1 MDINNLR
8 EQIAELLIIRASGHL
23 YDSQREYPLWELSNN
38 AIQKLLIQGVGG
50 IILLGGTTTEIQNRC
65 QQFRRWSNKDLLLCA
80 DVEEGV
86 GQRFSGGTFLPP
98 PMSLGQ
104 IYKKDS
110 RKAIHLA
117 EQYGAAIG
125 SQARKCGLN
134 WVLGP
139 VCDVNSNPNNPVIN
153 VRAWGE
159 DPITVSNLVCSFHKG
174 LSSEGVLSCAKHFPG
189 HGDTAVD
196 SHLELPLL
204 DKNLDDLESL
214 ELLPFKSIVSE
225 GVDSIMTAH
234 LKLPSLDNTFP
245 ATLSPYILTNLL
257 RERIGFDGIIVTD
270 ALIMKSISKAYG
282 AGQAAV
288 LAFEAG
294 ADLIMMP
301 EEPYQA
307 IEAIYQSITKN
318 RIPIDRLKDSI
329 SRRKLAI
336 EKNRK
341 IISKLSLNSNCSS
354 DKDIKTSDDKD
365 LVKSIIRDSIE
376 FRNLDN
382 IGSDISGSIN
392 LLKVDKLIDNPNLK
406 RLSPAINLLDNL
418 GCKSIILHPL
428 SINPWTEDWSNPLD
442 LRLFGSSSFF
452 LQLFIRGNP
461 FVEKVNSERW
471 PLVVKQ
477 LQRNK
482 RLRGLVVYGSKYLW
496 EDILRVLD
504 RSIPAAYSP
513 GQIEEVQEYILSK
526 FIDQSSS
533 SSIEDLEF
541 TS

>member
-1 MDINNLR
+1 
-8 EQIAELLIIRASGHL
+8 
-23 YDSQREYPLWELSNN
+23 
-38 AIQKLLIQGVGG
+38 
-50 IILLGGTTTEIQNRC
+50 
-65 QQFRRWSNKDLLLCA
+65 
-80 DVEEGV
+80 
-86 GQRFSGGTFLPP
+86 
-98 PMSLGQ
+98 
-104 IYKKDS
+104 
-110 RKAIHLA
+110 
-117 EQYGAAIG
+117 
-125 SQARKCGLN
+125 
-134 WVLGP
+134 
-139 VCDVNSNPNNPVIN
+139 
-153 VRAWGE
+153 
-159 DPITVSNLVCSFHKG
+159 
-174 LSSEGVLSCAKHFPG
+174 FPG

-329 SRRKLAI
+329 LRRKLAI

-365 LVKSIIRDSIE
+365 LVKSIILDSTD

-382 IGSDISGSIN
+382 
-392 LLKVDKLIDNPNLK
+392 
-406 RLSPAINLLDNL
+406 
-418 GCKSIILHPL
+418 
-428 SINPWTEDWSNPLD
+428 
-442 LRLFGSSSFF
+442 
-452 LQLFIRGNP
+452 
-461 FVEKVNSERW
+461 
-471 PLVVKQ
+471 
-477 LQRNK
+477 
-482 RLRGLVVYGSKYLW
+482 
-496 EDILRVLD
+496 
-504 RSIPAAYSP
+504 
-513 GQIEEVQEYILSK
+513 
-526 FIDQSSS
+526 
-533 SSIEDLEF
+533 
-541 TS
+541 